1 MRGRL
6 ISTFML
12 LQLALLPCFSEALAA
27 YPAASATT
35 LGVVLYPDRAM
46 VRKALRVSLSQGE
59 TRVEVSGL
67 TPSVIDNSVQAGI
80 RGGGKARIV
89 DIEVR
94 RTSLVKPEQEPAN
107 RLQDRLEKLDR
118 DIVRKENDLAVVK
131 NSLAFLQRV
140 MPFPDNQATSFAV
153 VQAYVGSLEQAMT
166 ERMGKIFET
175 EQAIV
180 ELKKQRADVAK
191 EIETI
196 GPESDRSK
204 SLLVTLQSDSALAV
218 DLEYSYFLSDVSWTP
233 KYEVRADSGAQR
245 IELNFFAIVQQAS
258 GEDLSARGIEIS
270 TAQPAVSGELPELA
284 PWRLDVYTPP
294 VYRDSYSELS
304 RARGMLED
312 MAAPEPETMA
322 ASVPA
327 PAEVKSEATSMSYVL
342 SQQVAIPS
350 DNQPHKILVSNS
362 AGEAV
367 FTYRMVPKLAKFAS
381 LTAELKN
388 PFVFPL
394 LGGELNV
401 FLDGRFVSTRT
412 VDTPVMAGDDLKLAL
427 GLDETIH
434 AVEKAQKQFTEEI
447 GALSKQTRKHFES
460 RIEIVNGKSRPIELV
475 VLEQVPISGHEDIR
489 VELLEPSAGAVEI
502 DDQGIITRIL
512 KLQPG
517 ARQPLATRFTVTYP
531 ADTAITGI

>member
-6 ISTFML
+6 ISNFML
-12 LQLALLPCFSEALAA
+12 LQLVLLPCFSEALAA

-35 LGVVLYPDRAM
+35 VWVVLYPDRAM
-46 VRKALRVSLSQGE
+46 VRKTLRVSLETGE

-67 TPSVIDNSVQAGI
+67 TPSVIDNSVQAGL

-94 RTSLVKPEQEPAN
+94 QTALVKPEQEPAN
-107 RLQDRLEKLDR
+107 RLQERLEQLDR

-131 NSLAFLQRV
+131 NSLVFLQRV
-140 MPFPDNQATSFAV
+140 TPFPDNQATSFAV
-153 VQAYVGSLEQAMT
+153 VQTYVGALEQAMT

-175 EQAIV
+175 EQTLI
-180 ELKKQRADVAK
+180 ELKKQRDDVAK

-196 GPESDRSK
+196 GPESEQSK
-204 SLLVTLQSDSALAV
+204 SLLVTLQTDSAVSV

-233 KYEVRADSGAQR
+233 KYEVRADSSAQR
-245 IELNFFAIVQQAS
+245 LELNFFAIVQQAS
-258 GEDLSARGIEIS
+258 GEDLSGRGIEIS
-270 TAQPAVSGELPELA
+270 TAQPAVSGELPELE

-294 VYRDSYSELS
+294 VYDASADFA
-304 RARGMLED
+304 RAKGMVAMEMSAPAP
-312 MAAPEPETMA
+312 MAAPEQA
-322 ASVPA
+322 LAKVR
-327 PAEVKSEATSMSYVL
+327 SEATSMSYVL
-342 SQQVAIPS
+342 PQKVIIPS
-350 DNQPHKILVSNS
+350 DNQPHKILVSS
-362 AGEAV
+362 SGGEAT
-367 FTYRMVPKLAKFAS
+367 FEYRMVPKLTKFAS

-401 FLDGRFVSTRT
+401 FLDGRFVSTST

-460 RIEIVNGKSRPIELV
+460 RIEIVNSKSRPIDLV
-475 VLEQVPISGHEDIR
+475 VLEQAPISGHEDIR
-489 VELLEPSAGAVEI
+489 VELLEPTSGEAKI
-502 DDQGIITRIL
+502 DEQGIISRTL
-512 KLQPG
+512 KLEPG
-517 ARQPLATRFTVTYP
+517 ARRSLTTRFTVTYP
-531 ADTAITGI
+531 ADAAITGL